1 MTSKPFTT
9 CLWFDTQGEEA
20 AQFYTSIFRNSRIG
34 RIGRYT
40 ESGPGPAGS
49 VMAVE
54 FEINGQPFV
63 ALNGGP
69 QFTFNEAISLQVWC
83 EDQAEVDYY
92 WNALSEGGQEVACG
106 WLTDKYGL
114 SWQIIPSV
122 FMDMISDP
130 DPARAAR
137 VTAAMM
143 KMVKFDIAALK
154 EIYEE
159 S

>member
-1 MTSKPFTT
+1 
-9 CLWFDTQGEEA
+9 
-20 AQFYTSIFRNSRIG
+20 
-34 RIGRYT
+34 
-40 ESGPGPAGS
+40 
-49 VMAVE
+49 MAVE
-54 FEINGQPFV
+54 FEINGQPFA

-83 EDQAEVDYY
+83 EDQTEVDYY
-92 WNALSEGGQEVACG
+92 WNTLSEGGQEVACG

-122 FMDMISDP
+122 LMDMISDP

-143 KMVKFDIAALK
+143 KMVRLDIAALTK
-154 EIYEE
+154 VYGE

>member
-20 AQFYTSIFRNSRIG
+20 AQYYTSIFRNSRIG
-34 RIGRYT
+34 RVSRYS

-83 EDQAEVDYY
+83 GDQTEVDYY
-92 WNALSEGGQEVACG
+92 WNTLSEGGQEVACG

-122 FMDMISDP
+122 LMDMISDP
-130 DPARAAR
+130 DPAKAAR

-154 EIYEE
+154 KVYGE